1 MSFLKGV
8 VDKGL
13 EPWRRWGGE
22 EAAEGE
28 EEWGGK
34 SLGRGHCTR
43 RRRSIVVA
51 PFLPGYVV
59 TVPALPCL
67 LTYLEQK
74 SIVFISVRVNSE
86 SKETEHRF

>member
-43 RRRSIVVA
+43 RLRSIVVA
-51 PFLPGYVV
+51 
-59 TVPALPCL
+59 ADSIAQL
-67 LTYLEQK
+67 LSSLAMW
-74 SIVFISVRVNSE
+74 
-86 SKETEHRF
+86 